1 MSGGKQY
8 AERQADPNER
18 GSGLLD
24 PEKNICEGQY
34 PPGFW
39 LQENELCEQLGVS
52 RSPVREALRRLVS
65 DGLVISIPNKGTFVK
80 EFTCKD
86 IDEIFDMRVMLE
98 GYAIRNSR
106 ANLTSAHIQQLLD
119 LLDRMETTFQAG
131 DLEEYTSAD
140 EQLHNEIVT
149 LGNNS
154 IVSST
159 YYRVGSMNQQFRV
172 LSLSVHQRFE
182 ESLGEHKQIIHA
194 LIEGDT
200 LRAERLNQQ
209 HLELA
214 RECIK
219 EQLEKKQAKS

>member
-1 MSGGKQY
+1 
-8 AERQADPNER
+8 
-18 GSGLLD
+18 
-24 PEKNICEGQY
+24 
-34 PPGFW
+34 
-39 LQENELCEQLGVS
+39 
-52 RSPVREALRRLVS
+52 
-65 DGLVISIPNKGTFVK
+65 
-80 EFTCKD
+80 
-86 IDEIFDMRVMLE
+86 
-98 GYAIRNSR
+98 
-106 ANLTSAHIQQLLD
+106 
-119 LLDRMETTFQAG
+119 METTFQAG

>member
-1 MSGGKQY
+1 
-8 AERQADPNER
+8 
-18 GSGLLD
+18 
-24 PEKNICEGQY
+24 
-34 PPGFW
+34 
-39 LQENELCEQLGVS
+39 
-52 RSPVREALRRLVS
+52 
-65 DGLVISIPNKGTFVK
+65 
-80 EFTCKD
+80 
-86 IDEIFDMRVMLE
+86 MRVMLE

-119 LLDRMETTFQAG
+119 LLDRMETTFRAG

-214 RECIK
+214 RECNK

>member
-1 MSGGKQY
+1 MPNAKPIQTI
-8 AERQADPNER
+8 ADQVY
-18 GSGLLD
+18 SILK
-24 PEKNICEGQY
+24 KNICEGQY

-119 LLDRMETTFQAG
+119 LTGWKPPSGRATLKSTPAQTSSCTTRSSRSETTAS
-131 DLEEYTSAD
+131 SARP
-140 EQLHNEIVT
+140 IT
-149 LGNNS
+149 
-154 IVSST
+154 
-159 YYRVGSMNQQFRV
+159 
-172 LSLSVHQRFE
+172 
-182 ESLGEHKQIIHA
+182 A
-194 LIEGDT
+194 
-200 LRAERLNQQ
+200 
-209 HLELA
+209 LA
-214 RECIK
+214 R
-219 EQLEKKQAKS
+219 

>member
-1 MSGGKQY
+1 MPNAKPIQTI
-8 AERQADPNER
+8 ADQVY
-18 GSGLLD
+18 SILK
-24 PEKNICEGQY
+24 KNICEGQY

-172 LSLSVHQRFE
+172 LSLSVHQRFK

-219 EQLEKKQAKS
+219 EQLEKKQATS